1 VNARDASDLRRASFR
16 LALRF
21 AAMIVVLFAFLIA
34 VTFVI
39 VGAGQSEATTRALA
53 NASRVD
59 SPKDA
64 PAGVLVAMRSGA
76 TLLVSADAPSWFPEL
91 RSMSALDAAHPAT
104 QVTREVAGRTFVI
117 RTSVV
122 DGRVVQAAMDIR
134 ENAEELQRLTLGLIV
149 SGVLVALA
157 SAVVGAVMARQV
169 MRPMVDALALQRRFV
184 TDASHE
190 LRTPLTLLS
199 TRAQLLRR
207 TLPAVGPE
215 DEANPVAAGLEEM
228 IQDSRDL
235 TGILEDLL
243 IAADPRETV
252 EMTPLDL
259 AELARKA
266 VSSLRAEAA
275 ARGVELA
282 TIGSG
287 LPVIVDGAEMSLR
300 RLFTALIA
308 NALDHART
316 SVTVEV
322 RIRGRTAAIRV
333 GDDGPGFA
341 PGTESRAFD
350 RFVSSRPD
358 ADENTR
364 GRHYGLGLALVAEVA
379 ARHHGAVDIES
390 GGSGSGAMIVVR
402 LPLRRS

>member
-1 VNARDASDLRRASFR
+1 
-16 LALRF
+16 
-21 AAMIVVLFAFLIA
+21 MIVVLFAFLIA

-91 RSMSALDAAHPAT
+91 RSMSALGAAHPAT
-104 QVTREVAGRTFVI
+104 QVTRQVADRTFVI

-122 DGRVVQAAMDIR
+122 DGRVVQAAVDVR

-207 TLPAVGPE
+207 TLPGARPGEPPVDG
-215 DEANPVAAGLEEM
+215 ANPVAAGLEEM
-228 IQDSRDL
+228 IRDARDL

-266 VSSLRAEAA
+266 VSSLQAEAA
-275 ARGVELA
+275 TRGIELA
-282 TIGSG
+282 SIGSG
-287 LPVIVDGAEMSLR
+287 SPVVVDGAEVSLR

-316 SVTVEV
+316 AVTVEV
-322 RIRGRTAAIRV
+322 RIRGRTAEIRV

-341 PGTESRAFD
+341 PGTESRALE
-350 RFVSSRPD
+350 RFVSSRPA

-379 ARHHGAVDIES
+379 ARHHGAVEIES
-390 GGSGSGAMIVVR
+390 GGAGSGAMIVVR